1 MRRPGYVRQ
10 VHAQL
15 VAVVASYIVSYH
27 ALLFELLLID
37 IHHNSTRT
45 GLKYVPVQL
54 VSSPHVRKKNSFH
67 KLIGV
72 IIIFTLKIFVV

>member
-15 VAVVASYIVSYH
+15 VVIVASYIVSYH

-45 GLKYVPVQL
+45 GLKFMPVQL

-67 KLIGV
+67 KLIDV
-72 IIIFTLKIFVV
+72 IIIFTLKVFVV

>member
-1 MRRPGYVRQ
+1 MRQ
-10 VHAQL
+10 VHARL

-67 KLIGV
+67 KLIGM
-72 IIIFTLKIFVV
+72 IIIFTFNFCGLVPST